1 MKNIELN
8 TNIAD
13 QSTMISALSEQ
24 YSHSCSLENKMEI
37 ACLLENRANILRI
50 LAERLATQTREAKEN
65 ESI

>member
-13 QSTMISALSEQ
+13 QSTLISALSEQ
-24 YSHSCSLENKMEI
+24 YSHSCSLKNKMET

-50 LAERLATQTREAKEN
+50 LAERLATQTREGHERTY
-65 ESI
+65 

>member
-24 YSHSCSLENKMEI
+24 YNHSSSLENKMEI

-50 LAERLATQTREAKEN
+50 LAERLATQTREEH
-65 ESI
+65 E

>member
-8 TNIAD
+8 INIAD
-13 QSTMISALSEQ
+13 QSTLISALSEQ

-50 LAERLATQTREAKEN
+50 LAERLATQTREEH
-65 ESI
+65 E

>member
-13 QSTMISALSEQ
+13 QSTLISDLSDQ

-37 ACLLENRANILRI
+37 ACLLENCANILRI
-50 LAERLATQTREAKEN
+50 LAERLATQTREEH
-65 ESI
+65 E